1 MPRAPRAFRLSIIL
15 VVACCFL
22 FAQGTAAQGFEKL
35 GLKKKITLHRR
46 LPAVIHFTGTKIQVR
61 VTAKDPKRADVA
73 STLKDRLETEILKS
87 NPHFE
92 IDDKSPELIIACE
105 VTSFDM
111 PPEQDYVQNVTTT
124 VKTPANAQGKQ
135 QTQLASVPVKYKK
148 YRGTMDVSYQAH
160 DRSRHQLDA
169 KNVSTKYSEDFEA
182 ATNQPVNKSTVDKM
196 EDPFKRMFGKKTEA
210 PSGPPSPTELQN
222 KLIDEAVDQIVPR
235 ITTTNETIEVLLA
248 RGKLDDANKSAEG
261 GLWTRYLEQLE
272 QMTPFPKTKDDAY
285 RLYDI
290 GVAYEAIGYQSES
303 EEAAKKSLQEA
314 AINYGKAVDAKPE
327 EKNFI
332 EPQKRIETAMS
343 YLRKLEGERKAFEA
357 ENSGPA
363 KSATASSAPP
373 ASGGAAASSGSAGA
387 GKTTDKTP
395 GKTHNSTG
403 TNAKTPPS
411 TDASADAGAAPAPAS
426 PTKTPAKTQP
436 PKSVKAL
443 TNDDII
449 KMAKEHVDD
458 DTIIASI
465 HDAAAVDF
473 DLSPDGNIA
482 LTHGGVSKTVL
493 AAMRA
498 RAKTPNRHT
507 SNPGGT

>member
-1 MPRAPRAFRLSIIL
+1 MPRALYALRFPLIL

-22 FAQGTAAQGFEKL
+22 FARGASAQGFEKL

-61 VTAKDPKRADVA
+61 VTAKDPKRADLA
-73 STLKDRLETEILKS
+73 STLKDRLETELLKS
-87 NPHFE
+87 NPHLQV
-92 IDDKSPELIIACE
+92 DDKSPELIITCD

-111 PPEQDYVQNVTTT
+111 PPEQDYTQNVTGT
-124 VKTPANAQGKQ
+124 VKTAPNAQGKQ
-135 QTQLASVPVKYKK
+135 QTQLANVPVKYKR

-169 KNVSTKYSEDFEA
+169 KNVSAKYSEDFEA
-182 ATNQPVNKSTVDKM
+182 ATNQPVNKSAVDKM
-196 EDPFKRMFGKKTEA
+196 EDPFKRLFV
-210 PSGPPSPTELQN
+210 ELQN
-222 KLIDEAVDQIVPR
+222 KLIDEAVEEIVPR
-235 ITTTNETIEVLLA
+235 ISTTNETIEVLLA

-261 GLWTRYLEQLE
+261 GLWTRYLEELE

-285 RLYDI
+285 RLYNI
-290 GVAYEAIGYQSES
+290 GVAYEALAYQSES
-303 EEAAKKSLQEA
+303 EDAAKKDLQEA

-357 ENSGPA
+357 ENSAPA
-363 KSATASSAPP
+363 KPEAPANVAGNSAGNTSP
-373 ASGGAAASSGSAGA
+373 GAA
-387 GKTTDKTP
+387 T
-395 GKTHNSTG
+395 NSTPVKPHA
-403 TNAKTPPS
+403 TPNNRVPPS
-411 TDASADAGAAPAPAS
+411 TDPNANPGSAPPKT
-426 PTKTPAKTQP
+426 PTKPQSAKT
-436 PKSVKAL
+436 VKAL
-443 TNDDII
+443 TNDDVI
-449 KMAKEHVDD
+449 KMTKEHVDD

-498 RAKTPNRHT
+498 RAKISNRHT
-507 SNPGGT
+507 SNPGST